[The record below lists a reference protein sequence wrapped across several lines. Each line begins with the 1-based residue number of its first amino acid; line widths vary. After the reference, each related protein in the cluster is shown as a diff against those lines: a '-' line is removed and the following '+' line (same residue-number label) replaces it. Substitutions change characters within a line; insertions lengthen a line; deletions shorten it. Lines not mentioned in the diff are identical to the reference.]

1 MCMNSMSKT
10 FPANHCSCLA
20 LHKQITNGV
29 NTNRPCAFLCYI
41 SLPSRQSGCGIINL
55 LMIKAIWM
63 EAQKTLIFVPD
74 LKSLNQKGT
83 PY

>member
-1 MCMNSMSKT
+1 
-10 FPANHCSCLA
+10 
-20 LHKQITNGV
+20 
-29 NTNRPCAFLCYI
+29 
-41 SLPSRQSGCGIINL
+41 
-55 LMIKAIWM
+55 MIKAIWM